1 MSDRSERWARL
12 LPDHRTLYLSL
23 DELEEHRREGESTA
37 EALLRS
43 VRFAEHAMHASPE
56 RRALVH
62 ELLRRAGI
70 PHEDPL
76 GIELA
81 TALVAR
87 GLFLHE
93 HPQIL
98 QVLIDERDPSQ

>member
-1 MSDRSERWARL
+1 MSDRPENWARL

-23 DELEEHRREGESTA
+23 DELEEHRRPGESTA

-43 VRFAEHAMHASPE
+43 LGFAEHALQASPE
-56 RRALVH
+56 GRALVH
-62 ELLRRAGI
+62 ELMRRAGI

-76 GIELA
+76 GVELA
-81 TALVAR
+81 TALVVR
-87 GLFLHE
+87 GLFLRE

-98 QVLIDERDPSQ
+98 QVLVEEGDPSQ